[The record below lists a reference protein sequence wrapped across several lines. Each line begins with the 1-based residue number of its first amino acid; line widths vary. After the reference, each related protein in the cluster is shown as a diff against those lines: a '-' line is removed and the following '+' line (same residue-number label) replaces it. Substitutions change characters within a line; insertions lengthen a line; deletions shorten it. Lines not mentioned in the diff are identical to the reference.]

1 MMLERNDSGHQQHRL
16 RPNEQRKHE
25 ATVRAERPDN
35 RDLDPTA
42 GDLGSHI
49 TKKDAQQT
57 DHPERWER
65 LRKYDEG
72 TLTWKGDDE
81 RGEHFESRY
90 SGEGWT
96 TDLDDDLYFKVHR
109 TATLSQSLGVPSA
122 VENEARTLVASLMG
136 DGEGRGH
143 RVEKQAVGALVV
155 VSDRHTAL
163 KIGRLHADSAE
174 IERIQAALKRADGP
188 AERFRVLNNLGAVTD
203 DGRVQRALRGRLA
216 ERDDVKG
223 VAERYG
229 FEVRHAVAN
238 IPWGGA

>member
-1 MMLERNDSGHQQHRL
+1 MLERNYSRQQTHRL

-49 TKKDAQQT
+49 TKKDAQQ
-57 DHPERWER
+57 HGPRWER
-65 LRKYDEG
+65 LRKYDDG

-96 TDLDDDLYFKVHR
+96 TDLDDDLYFKIHR

-122 VENEARTLVASLMG
+122 VENEARTLVASLTG

-174 IERIQAALKRADGP
+174 IEQIQAALKRADGP

-203 DGRVQRALRGRLA
+203 DERIQRALQDRLA
-216 ERDDVKG
+216 ERDDVKS

-238 IPWGGA
+238 IPWGEA